1 MKPVFALDLGST
13 KVACLAAEADDNGG
27 LRVLGAASVPCQA
40 MRRGIL
46 SDAED
51 LGRAIS
57 DAVRQAEEASNTRAE
72 ELVVGL
78 SGVNVEGTSAQGF
91 VPIYPRSRPITREDV
106 LQVIN
111 HSRQIVLPPDRELIM
126 SMPREFRVDG
136 QRGIAKPI
144 GMVGSK
150 LEVVTFIVNA
160 TTAYIESIEKVI
172 HRTGKE
178 VSEMVFQPLA
188 AGMGVLRPQDM
199 ELGCV
204 VADIGG
210 GMTNVAVFSNGS
222 LAYGASVPVG
232 SWHITS
238 DISKLLKTS
247 IEEAER
253 LKVESGGA
261 TSRIAKDDESV
272 QVLQLGQTHQR
283 PMQRKVLCEIVESR
297 VKEIAGLVRQQVER
311 SGLQGML
318 PGGVVLTGGGS
329 RLPGVEMVFQ
339 DVFGNGV
346 RFGKPVASGKAATP
360 EYAAAIGI
368 AKYALDGSDD
378 DLSPAGD
385 GSWKE
390 RIRTFWSM
398 FSGK

>member
-272 QVLQLGQTHQR
+272 QVCNSGR
-283 PMQRKVLCEIVESR
+283 RISAPCSAKCFARSWRAASR
-297 VKEIAGLVRQQVER
+297 R
-311 SGLQGML
+311 SRASFA
-318 PGGVVLTGGGS
+318 S
-329 RLPGVEMVFQ
+329 RSSA
-339 DVFGNGV
+339 
-346 RFGKPVASGKAATP
+346 VAFRACCLAA
-360 EYAAAIGI
+360 
-368 AKYALDGSDD
+368 
-378 DLSPAGD
+378 
-385 GSWKE
+385 WC
-390 RIRTFWSM
+390 
-398 FSGK
+398 